1 MDIPRI
7 HGPSGVIFRRDGA
20 RRNGIQ
26 SQPSGETAKIAR
38 WRSKGRAR
46 ACRKATLIAT
56 AEPLMAELAGPSKA
70 VALGAIDTGS
80 GLARERDECDPE
92 QRRARFGRLD
102 RDRDHGKVR
111 KSFEAK

>member
-1 MDIPRI
+1 
-7 HGPSGVIFRRDGA
+7 
-20 RRNGIQ
+20 
-26 SQPSGETAKIAR
+26 
-38 WRSKGRAR
+38 
-46 ACRKATLIAT
+46 
-56 AEPLMAELAGPSKA
+56 MAELAGPSKA